1 MAKTKWPKLPRF
13 FVPLFHSANVYLCRS
28 KEEWDQ
34 ACIHLGVDSGGNEML
49 AGQHSHIAIPKQARA
64 FTCLGYSMEMLPHWF
79 MSVLTSHSMS
89 SEMLV

>member
-34 ACIHLGVDSGGNEML
+34 ACIHLGVGSGGNEML
-49 AGQHSHIAIPKQARA
+49 AGQHSHIAIPKQARI
-64 FTCLGYSMEMLPHWF
+64 FTCLVYSMVRRPHWF
-79 MSVLTSHSMS
+79 MNALTLHFMS
-89 SEMLV
+89 AEMLV

>member
-49 AGQHSHIAIPKQARA
+49 AGATQSIAIPKQAII
-64 FTCLGYSMEMLPHWF
+64 FICLAYSMVRRPHWF
-79 MSVLTSHSMS
+79 MNVLTSHSMS
-89 SEMLV
+89 AEMLV

>member
-49 AGQHSHIAIPKQARA
+49 AGATQSYCN
-64 FTCLGYSMEMLPHWF
+64 TETGENLYLLGVFNGEAPHWF
-79 MSVLTSHSMS
+79 MNALTLHSMS
-89 SEMLV
+89 AEMLV

>member
-49 AGQHSHIAIPKQARA
+49 AGATQSIAIPKQARI
-64 FTCLGYSMEMLPHWF
+64 FTCLVYSMVRRPHWF
-79 MSVLTSHSMS
+79 MNALTLHFMS
-89 SEMLV
+89 AEMLV

>member
-28 KEEWDQ
+28 KEEWEQ

-49 AGQHSHIAIPKQARA
+49 AGGNTVILQYRNRREP
-64 FTCLGYSMEMLPHWF
+64 LPAWGIQWKCCHTG
-79 MSVLTSHSMS
+79 S
-89 SEMLV
+89 